1 MIPLLVLDLDGTII
15 GRDGQV
21 KECVWEAVDKAK
33 DAGMKIAACTG
44 RPAFGV
50 AQKIASRLGPD
61 NAHIFQS
68 GAQIAHPDGR
78 NLRVTA
84 LKEEAVRQLVNAS
97 RKVRAVLELY
107 TPSNLFVER
116 KTELSEQHAKLI
128 GVTAIV
134 RDLEE
139 VAAEEPVIRA
149 QWVMKLG
156 LEDSVISQAP
166 EGLMVATAT
175 SPGLPGIAFV
185 NITRAETSKA
195 SAVAYLAE
203 QLRVPINN
211 VMAVGDSDNDIPML
225 EIVGHPRVMAQS
237 SPAVQERFDKVLPS
251 VEECGVVTAIDE
263 ALKLRAA

>member
-1 MIPLLVLDLDGTII
+1 MIPLLVLDLDGTIV
-15 GRDGQV
+15 GADGMV
-21 KECVWEAVDKAK
+21 KQCVWDAADRARA
-33 DAGMKIAACTG
+33 AGMTIATCTG
-44 RPAFGV
+44 RPSFGI
-50 AQKIASRLGPD
+50 AQKIAARLGPD
-61 NAHIFQS
+61 NPHIFQS
-68 GAQIAHPDGR
+68 GAQISYPDGR
-78 NLRVTA
+78 TLRVTA
-84 LKEEAVRQLVNAS
+84 LKEEAVHQLVATS

-107 TPSNLFVER
+107 TPSNLFIER
-116 KTELSEQHAKLI
+116 KTDLSEKHAKLI

-149 QWVMKLG
+149 QWVMRQDVEAAAIAL
-156 LEDSVISQAP
+156 AP
-166 EGLMVATAT
+166 EGLTIATAT
-175 SPGLPGIAFV
+175 SPGLPGILFV
-185 NITRAETSKA
+185 NITRSETSKA
-195 SAVAYLAE
+195 SAVSYLAE
-203 QLRVPINN
+203 QLRVPLDR